1 MVKDVQP
8 KLVNDEQQS
17 LGALK
22 QYGGYI
28 LSAIILVLAGYFGWT
43 YWQKHGGNIDT
54 AAANDFAKIQ
64 SDQNNIETLT
74 TQAATDT
81 KAQAQLTTAQTNLDK
96 DLGEFVA
103 NHDNSVYTWQA
114 LMLQAKQQTDKN
126 NLKAAAATLQ
136 KASQLTLKDDGLKA
150 IAILRQAQVLLS
162 DNQADAVQKRLQSPL
177 PAAFEASKLEI
188 LGDIAN
194 QQGDKKAA
202 ATHYQKAWQLIEQ
215 RNQNNPNPQDRALL
229 RIKMESL
236 GLSVKQPDL
245 TGGVLAKPTQAPTQ
259 APIQAENTAPAAA
272 IASAPAVA
280 SSTK

>member
-17 LGALK
+17 LSALK

-28 LSAIILVLAGYFGWT
+28 VSAIMLVLAGYFGWT
-43 YWQKHGGNIDT
+43 YWQKQGGNIDT

-64 SDQNNIETLT
+64 SDQNNIDTLT

-81 KAQAQLTTAQTNLDK
+81 KAQTQLATAQANLAK
-96 DLGEFVA
+96 NLREFVA
-103 NHDNSVYTWQA
+103 KHDNSVYTWQA
-114 LMLQAKQQTDKN
+114 LMLQAKQQTDQN
-126 NLKAAAATLQ
+126 DLKAAAATLQ

-162 DNQADAVQKRLQSPL
+162 DNQADAAQKRLQSPL

-259 APIQAENTAPAAA
+259 AEKTVPAAA
-272 IASAPAVA
+272 IASAPAIA
-280 SSTK
+280 SSIK

>member
-28 LSAIILVLAGYFGWT
+28 VSAIMLVLAGYFGWT
-43 YWQKHGGNIDT
+43 YWQKHGGNIDS

-81 KAQAQLTTAQTNLDK
+81 KAQAQLATAQTNLSK

-103 NHDNSVYTWQA
+103 KHDNSVYTWQA

-126 NLKAAAATLQ
+126 DLKAAAATLQ

-162 DNQADAVQKRLQSPL
+162 DNQADAAQKRLQSPL

-259 APIQAENTAPAAA
+259 SENTAPAAA
-272 IASAPAVA
+272 TASAPAVA
-280 SSTK
+280 SSIK

>member
-28 LSAIILVLAGYFGWT
+28 VSVIMLVLAGYFGWS
-43 YWQKHGGNIDT
+43 YWQKHGGNVDT

-74 TQAATDT
+74 TQAANDT
-81 KAQAQLTTAQTNLDK
+81 KAQAQLATAQTNLGK

-103 NHDNSVYTWQA
+103 KHDNSVYTWQA

-126 NLKAAAATLQ
+126 DLKAAAATLQ

-162 DNQADAVQKRLQSPL
+162 DNQADAAQKRLQSPV

-259 APIQAENTAPAAA
+259 SENTAAAA
-272 IASAPAVA
+272 ATASAPAVA
-280 SSTK
+280 SSIK

>member
-28 LSAIILVLAGYFGWT
+28 VSAIMLVLAGYFGWT

-126 NLKAAAATLQ
+126 DLKAAAATLQ
-136 KASQLTLKDDGLKA
+136 KASQLTLNDDGLKA
-150 IAILRQAQVLLS
+150 IAILREAQVLLS
-162 DNQADAVQKRLQSPL
+162 DNQADAAQKRLQSPL

-259 APIQAENTAPAAA
+259 AENTAPAAA
-272 IASAPAVA
+272 TASAPAVA
-280 SSTK
+280 SSIK

>member
-43 YWQKHGGNIDT
+43 YWQKHGGNIDS

-81 KAQAQLTTAQTNLDK
+81 KAQAQLATAQTNLDK

-126 NLKAAAATLQ
+126 DLKAAAATLQ

-162 DNQADAVQKRLQSPL
+162 DNQADAAQKRLQSPL

-245 TGGVLAKPTQAPTQ
+245 TGGVLAKPTQA
-259 APIQAENTAPAAA
+259 EKTAPAAA

>member
-17 LGALK
+17 LSALK

-28 LSAIILVLAGYFGWT
+28 VSAIMLVLAGYFGWT

-64 SDQNNIETLT
+64 SDQNNIDTLT

-81 KAQAQLTTAQTNLDK
+81 KAQAQLATAQTNLSK
-96 DLGEFVA
+96 DLSEFVA
-103 NHDNSVYTWQA
+103 KHDNSVYTWQA

-126 NLKAAAATLQ
+126 DLKAAATTLQ
-136 KASQLTLKDDGLKA
+136 KASQLTLKDEGLKA

-162 DNQADAVQKRLQSPL
+162 DNQADAAQKRLQSSL

-202 ATHYQKAWQLIEQ
+202 INHYQKAWQLIEQ

-245 TGGVLAKPTQAPTQ
+245 TGGVLAKLNQAPT
-259 APIQAENTAPAAA
+259 QAENTAPAAA
-272 IASAPAVA
+272 TASAPAVA
-280 SSTK
+280 SSIK

>member
-28 LSAIILVLAGYFGWT
+28 VSAIMLVLAGYFGWS

-74 TQAATDT
+74 TQAATDP
-81 KAQAQLTTAQTNLDK
+81 KAQAQLATAQTNLSK
-96 DLGEFVA
+96 DLSEFVA
-103 NHDNSVYTWQA
+103 KHDNSVYTWQA
-114 LMLQAKQQTDKN
+114 LMLQAKQQTDN
-126 NLKAAAATLQ
+126 NDLKAAAATLQ

-162 DNQADAVQKRLQSPL
+162 DNQADAAQKRLQSSL

-245 TGGVLAKPTQAPTQ
+245 TGGVLAKPIQ
-259 APIQAENTAPAAA
+259 APIQAENTAAAVGT
-272 IASAPAVA
+272 ASAPAVA
-280 SSTK
+280 SNIK

>member
-28 LSAIILVLAGYFGWT
+28 VSAIMLVLAGYFGWT

-81 KAQAQLTTAQTNLDK
+81 KAQAQLATAQTNLSK

-103 NHDNSVYTWQA
+103 KHDNSVYTWQA

-126 NLKAAAATLQ
+126 DLKAAAATLQ
-136 KASQLTLKDDGLKA
+136 KASQLTLKDEGLKA

-162 DNQADAVQKRLQSPL
+162 DNQADAAQKRLQSPL

-202 ATHYQKAWQLIEQ
+202 INHYQKAWQLIEQ

-245 TGGVLAKPTQAPTQ
+245 TGSVLAKPIQAPT
-259 APIQAENTAPAAA
+259 QAENTAPAAA
-272 IASAPAVA
+272 IASAPAIA
-280 SSTK
+280 SSIK

>member
-8 KLVNDEQQS
+8 KLVNDEQQF

-28 LSAIILVLAGYFGWT
+28 LSAIMLVLAGYFGWT

-74 TQAATDT
+74 TQAASDT
-81 KAQAQLTTAQTNLDK
+81 KAQAQLATAQANLAK
-96 DLGEFVA
+96 DLREFVA
-103 NHDNSVYTWQA
+103 KHDNSVYTWQA
-114 LMLQAKQQTDKN
+114 LMLQAKQQTDQN
-126 NLKAAAATLQ
+126 DLKAAAATLQ
-136 KASQLTLKDDGLKA
+136 KASQLTLKDEGLKA

-162 DNQADAVQKRLQSPL
+162 DNQADAAQKRLQSPL

-245 TGGVLAKPTQAPTQ
+245 TGSVLAKPIQAPT
-259 APIQAENTAPAAA
+259 QAENTAPAAA
-272 IASAPAVA
+272 IASAPAIA
-280 SSTK
+280 SSIK

>member
-17 LGALK
+17 LSALK

-28 LSAIILVLAGYFGWT
+28 VSAIMLVLAGYFGWT

-74 TQAATDT
+74 TQAASDT
-81 KAQAQLTTAQTNLDK
+81 KAQAQLATAQANLAK
-96 DLGEFVA
+96 DLREFVA
-103 NHDNSVYTWQA
+103 KHDNSVYTWQA
-114 LMLQAKQQTDKN
+114 LMLQAKQQTNQND
-126 NLKAAAATLQ
+126 LKAAAATLQ
-136 KASQLTLKDDGLKA
+136 KASQLTLKDEGLKA

-162 DNQADAVQKRLQSPL
+162 DNQADAAQKRLQSPL

-194 QQGDKKAA
+194 QRGDKKAA

-245 TGGVLAKPTQAPTQ
+245 TGGVLAKPIQAPT
-259 APIQAENTAPAAA
+259 QAENTAPAAA

-280 SSTK
+280 SGIK

>member
-17 LGALK
+17 LSALK

-28 LSAIILVLAGYFGWT
+28 VSAIMLVLAGYFGWT

-74 TQAATDT
+74 TQAASDT
-81 KAQAQLTTAQTNLDK
+81 KAQAQLATAQTNLDK

-103 NHDNSVYTWQA
+103 KHDNSVYTWQA

-126 NLKAAAATLQ
+126 DLKAAAATLQ
-136 KASQLTLKDDGLKA
+136 KASQLTLKDDGLEA

-162 DNQADAVQKRLQSPL
+162 DNQADAAQKRLQSPL

-194 QQGDKKAA
+194 QQGDKKSAIN
-202 ATHYQKAWQLIEQ
+202 HYQKAWQLIEQ
-215 RNQNNPNPQDRALL
+215 RNQTNPNPQDRALL

-259 APIQAENTAPAAA
+259 AENTAAAT
-272 IASAPAVA
+272 ASAPAVA
-280 SSTK
+280 SSIK

>member
-28 LSAIILVLAGYFGWT
+28 VSAIMLVLAGYFGWT

-74 TQAATDT
+74 TQAASDT

-126 NLKAAAATLQ
+126 DLKAAAATLQ

-162 DNQADAVQKRLQSPL
+162 DNQADAAQKRLQSPL

-259 APIQAENTAPAAA
+259 SENTAPAAA
-272 IASAPAVA
+272 TASAPAVA
-280 SSTK
+280 SGIK

>member
-17 LGALK
+17 LSALK

-28 LSAIILVLAGYFGWT
+28 VSAIILVLAGYFGWT

-96 DLGEFVA
+96 DLSEFVA
-103 NHDNSVYTWQA
+103 KHDNSVYTWQA

-126 NLKAAAATLQ
+126 DLKAAAATLQ

-162 DNQADAVQKRLQSPL
+162 DNQADAAQKRLQSPL

-194 QQGDKKAA
+194 QQGDKKSAIN
-202 ATHYQKAWQLIEQ
+202 HYQKAWQLIEQ

-245 TGGVLAKPTQAPTQ
+245 TGGVLAKPTQA
-259 APIQAENTAPAAA
+259 EKTAPAAA

>member
-8 KLVNDEQQS
+8 KLVNDEQQF

-28 LSAIILVLAGYFGWT
+28 LSAIMLVLAGYFGWT

-74 TQAATDT
+74 TQAASDT
-81 KAQAQLTTAQTNLDK
+81 KAQAQLATAQANLAK
-96 DLGEFVA
+96 DLREFVA
-103 NHDNSVYTWQA
+103 KHDNSVYTWQA

-126 NLKAAAATLQ
+126 DLKAAAATLQ
-136 KASQLTLKDDGLKA
+136 KASQLTLKDEGLKA

-162 DNQADAVQKRLQSPL
+162 DNQADAAQKRLQSPL

-194 QQGDKKAA
+194 QRGDKKAA

-245 TGGVLAKPTQAPTQ
+245 TGGVLVKPTQAPTQ
-259 APIQAENTAPAAA
+259 AEKTVLAAA
-272 IASAPAVA
+272 ASAPAVA
-280 SSTK
+280 SGIK

>member
-28 LSAIILVLAGYFGWT
+28 VSAIMLVLAGYFGWT

-81 KAQAQLTTAQTNLDK
+81 KAQAQLATAQTNLSK

-103 NHDNSVYTWQA
+103 KHDNSVYTWQA

-126 NLKAAAATLQ
+126 DLKAAAATLQ
-136 KASQLTLKDDGLKA
+136 KASQLTLKDEGLKA

-162 DNQADAVQKRLQSPL
+162 DNQADAAQKRLQSPL

-245 TGGVLAKPTQAPTQ
+245 TGGVLVKPTQAPTQ
-259 APIQAENTAPAAA
+259 AEKTVLAAA
-272 IASAPAVA
+272 ASAPAVA
-280 SSTK
+280 SGIK

>member
-28 LSAIILVLAGYFGWT
+28 VSAIMLVLAGYFGWS

-74 TQAATDT
+74 TQAASDT
-81 KAQAQLTTAQTNLDK
+81 KAQAQLATAQTNLDK

-103 NHDNSVYTWQA
+103 KHDNSVYTWQA
-114 LMLQAKQQTDKN
+114 LMLQAKQQTDN
-126 NLKAAAATLQ
+126 NDLKAAAATLQ

-162 DNQADAVQKRLQSPL
+162 DNQADAAQKRLQSAL

-245 TGGVLAKPTQAPTQ
+245 TGGVLAKPTQAEKTVL
-259 APIQAENTAPAAA
+259 AAA
-272 IASAPAVA
+272 AASAPAVA
-280 SSTK
+280 SGIK

>member
-8 KLVNDEQQS
+8 KLVNDEQQF

-28 LSAIILVLAGYFGWT
+28 VSAIMLVLAGYFGWT

-81 KAQAQLTTAQTNLDK
+81 KAQAQLATAQTNLSK

-103 NHDNSVYTWQA
+103 KHDNSVYTWQA

-126 NLKAAAATLQ
+126 DLKAAAATLQ
-136 KASQLTLKDDGLKA
+136 KASQLTLNDDGLKA

-162 DNQADAVQKRLQSPL
+162 DNQADAAQKRLQSPL

-202 ATHYQKAWQLIEQ
+202 INHYQKAWQLIEQ

-245 TGGVLAKPTQAPTQ
+245 TGSVLAKPIQAPT
-259 APIQAENTAPAAA
+259 QAENTAPAAA
-272 IASAPAVA
+272 IASAPAIA
-280 SSTK
+280 SSIK

>member
-17 LGALK
+17 LSALK

-28 LSAIILVLAGYFGWT
+28 VSAIMLVLAGYFGWT

-74 TQAATDT
+74 TQAASDT
-81 KAQAQLTTAQTNLDK
+81 KPQAQLATAQTNLSK

-103 NHDNSVYTWQA
+103 KHDNSVYTWQA

-126 NLKAAAATLQ
+126 DLKAAAATLQ
-136 KASQLTLKDDGLKA
+136 KASQLTLNDDGLKA

-162 DNQADAVQKRLQSPL
+162 DNQADAAQKRLQSPL

-194 QQGDKKAA
+194 QRGDKKAA

-259 APIQAENTAPAAA
+259 SENTAPAAA
-272 IASAPAVA
+272 SAPAIA

>member
-17 LGALK
+17 LSALK

-28 LSAIILVLAGYFGWT
+28 VSAIMLVLAGYFGWT

-74 TQAATDT
+74 TQAASDT
-81 KAQAQLTTAQTNLDK
+81 KAQAQLATAQTNLGK

-103 NHDNSVYTWQA
+103 KHDNSVYTWQA

-126 NLKAAAATLQ
+126 DLKAAAATLQ
-136 KASQLTLKDDGLKA
+136 KASQLTLKDEGLKA

-162 DNQADAVQKRLQSPL
+162 DNQADAAQKRLQSSL

-202 ATHYQKAWQLIEQ
+202 INHYQKAWQLIEQ

-259 APIQAENTAPAAA
+259 SENTAPAAA
-272 IASAPAVA
+272 IASAPSIA
-280 SSTK
+280 SSIK

>member
-28 LSAIILVLAGYFGWT
+28 LSAIMLVLAGYFGWS

-64 SDQNNIETLT
+64 SDQNNIDTLT

-96 DLGEFVA
+96 DLSEFVA
-103 NHDNSVYTWQA
+103 KHDNSVYTWQA

-126 NLKAAAATLQ
+126 DLKAAAATLQ

-162 DNQADAVQKRLQSPL
+162 DNQADAAQKRLQSPL

-245 TGGVLAKPTQAPTQ
+245 TGGVLAKPTQA
-259 APIQAENTAPAAA
+259 EKTAPAAA

>member
-28 LSAIILVLAGYFGWT
+28 LSAIILVLAGYFGWS
-43 YWQKHGGNIDT
+43 YWQKHGGNIDS

-74 TQAATDT
+74 TQAASDT

-96 DLGEFVA
+96 DLSEFVA
-103 NHDNSVYTWQA
+103 KHDNSVYTWQA

-126 NLKAAAATLQ
+126 DLKAAAATLQ

-162 DNQADAVQKRLQSPL
+162 DNQADAAQKRLQSPL

-259 APIQAENTAPAAA
+259 VENAAPAAA
-272 IASAPAVA
+272 TASAPAVA

>member
-8 KLVNDEQQS
+8 KLVNDEQQF

-28 LSAIILVLAGYFGWT
+28 LSAIMLVLAGYFGWT

-74 TQAATDT
+74 TQAASDT
-81 KAQAQLTTAQTNLDK
+81 KPQAQLATAQTNLSK

-103 NHDNSVYTWQA
+103 KHDNSVYTWQA

-126 NLKAAAATLQ
+126 DLKAAAATLQ
-136 KASQLTLKDDGLKA
+136 KASQLTLNDDGLKA

-162 DNQADAVQKRLQSPL
+162 DNQADAAQKRLQSPL

-194 QQGDKKAA
+194 QRGDKKAA

-245 TGGVLAKPTQAPTQ
+245 TGGVLVKPTQAPTQ
-259 APIQAENTAPAAA
+259 AEKTVLAAA
-272 IASAPAVA
+272 ASAPAIA

>member
-28 LSAIILVLAGYFGWT
+28 LSAIMLVLAGYFGWS

-74 TQAATDT
+74 TQAASDT

-103 NHDNSVYTWQA
+103 KHDNSVYTWQA

-126 NLKAAAATLQ
+126 DLKAAAATLQ
-136 KASQLTLKDDGLKA
+136 KASQLILNDDGLKA

-162 DNQADAVQKRLQSPL
+162 DNQADAAQKRLQSAL

-202 ATHYQKAWQLIEQ
+202 ITHYQKAWQLIEQ

-259 APIQAENTAPAAA
+259 VENAAPAAA
-272 IASAPAVA
+272 TASAPAVA

>member
-28 LSAIILVLAGYFGWT
+28 LSAIILVLAGYFGWS

-96 DLGEFVA
+96 DLSEFVA

-126 NLKAAAATLQ
+126 DLKAAAATLQ

-162 DNQADAVQKRLQSPL
+162 DNQADAAQKRLQSPL

-259 APIQAENTAPAAA
+259 AENTAPAAA

>member
-28 LSAIILVLAGYFGWT
+28 VSAIMLVLAGYFGWS

-74 TQAATDT
+74 TQAASDT

-126 NLKAAAATLQ
+126 DLKAAAATLQ

-162 DNQADAVQKRLQSPL
+162 DNQADAAQKRLQSPL

-245 TGGVLAKPTQAPTQ
+245 TGGVLAKLNQAPT
-259 APIQAENTAPAAA
+259 QAENTAPAAA
-272 IASAPAVA
+272 TASAPAVA
-280 SSTK
+280 SSIK

>member
-28 LSAIILVLAGYFGWT
+28 LSAIMLVLAGYFGWS

-74 TQAATDT
+74 TQAASDT

-96 DLGEFVA
+96 DLSEFVA
-103 NHDNSVYTWQA
+103 KHDNSVYTWQA

-126 NLKAAAATLQ
+126 DLKAAAATLQ

-162 DNQADAVQKRLQSPL
+162 DNQADAAQKRLQSPL

-245 TGGVLAKPTQAPTQ
+245 TGGVLAKPTQA
-259 APIQAENTAPAAA
+259 EKTAPAAA

>member
-28 LSAIILVLAGYFGWT
+28 VSAIMLVLAGYFGWS

-74 TQAATDT
+74 TQAASDT
-81 KAQAQLTTAQTNLDK
+81 KAQAQLATAQTNLGK

-126 NLKAAAATLQ
+126 DLKAAAATLQ

-162 DNQADAVQKRLQSPL
+162 DNQADAAQKRLQSPL

-202 ATHYQKAWQLIEQ
+202 ATHYQNAWQLIEQ

-229 RIKMESL
+229 RIKMENL

-245 TGGVLAKPTQAPTQ
+245 TGGVLAKPTQA
-259 APIQAENTAPAAA
+259 ENTAPAAA
-272 IASAPAVA
+272 TASAPAVA
-280 SSTK
+280 SSIK

>member
-28 LSAIILVLAGYFGWT
+28 LSAIMLVLAGYFGWS

-74 TQAATDT
+74 TQAASDT
-81 KAQAQLTTAQTNLDK
+81 KAQAQLTTAQTNLGK

-126 NLKAAAATLQ
+126 DLKAAAATLQ

-162 DNQADAVQKRLQSPL
+162 DNQADAAQKRLQSPL

-259 APIQAENTAPAAA
+259 VENAAPAAA
-272 IASAPAVA
+272 TASAPAVA

>member
-28 LSAIILVLAGYFGWT
+28 LSAIMLVLAGYFGWS

-96 DLGEFVA
+96 DLSEFVA
-103 NHDNSVYTWQA
+103 KHDNSVYTWQA

-126 NLKAAAATLQ
+126 DLKAAAATLQ

-162 DNQADAVQKRLQSPL
+162 DNQADAAQKRLQSPL

-202 ATHYQKAWQLIEQ
+202 INHYQKAWQLIEQ

-245 TGGVLAKPTQAPTQ
+245 TGGVLAKPTQA
-259 APIQAENTAPAAA
+259 ENTAPAAA
-272 IASAPAVA
+272 TASAPAVA

>member
-28 LSAIILVLAGYFGWT
+28 LSAIMLVLAGYFGWT

-96 DLGEFVA
+96 DLSEFVA
-103 NHDNSVYTWQA
+103 KHDNSVYTWQA

-126 NLKAAAATLQ
+126 DLKAAAATLQ

-162 DNQADAVQKRLQSPL
+162 DNQADAAQKRLQSPL

-245 TGGVLAKPTQAPTQ
+245 TGSVLAKPIQAPT
-259 APIQAENTAPAAA
+259 QAENTAPAAA
-272 IASAPAVA
+272 IASAPAIA
-280 SSTK
+280 SSIK

>member
-28 LSAIILVLAGYFGWT
+28 LSAIMLVLAGYFGWS

-126 NLKAAAATLQ
+126 DLKAAAATLQ

-162 DNQADAVQKRLQSPL
+162 DNQADAAQKRLQSPL

-245 TGGVLAKPTQAPTQ
+245 TGGVLAKPTQA
-259 APIQAENTAPAAA
+259 EKTAPAAA

>member
-28 LSAIILVLAGYFGWT
+28 VSAIMLVLAGYFGWS

-81 KAQAQLTTAQTNLDK
+81 KAQAQLATAQTNLGK

-103 NHDNSVYTWQA
+103 KHDNSVYTWQA

-126 NLKAAAATLQ
+126 DLKAAAATLQ
-136 KASQLTLKDDGLKA
+136 KASQLTLNDDGLKA

-162 DNQADAVQKRLQSPL
+162 DNQADAAQKRLQSSL

-202 ATHYQKAWQLIEQ
+202 INHYQKAWQLIEQ

-259 APIQAENTAPAAA
+259 SENTAPAAA
-272 IASAPAVA
+272 IASAPSIA
-280 SSTK
+280 SSIK

>member
-28 LSAIILVLAGYFGWT
+28 VSAIMLVLAGYFGWS

-126 NLKAAAATLQ
+126 DLKAAAATLQ

-162 DNQADAVQKRLQSPL
+162 DNQADAAQKRLQSPL

-259 APIQAENTAPAAA
+259 AENTAPAAA
-272 IASAPAVA
+272 IASAPAIA
-280 SSTK
+280 SSIK

>member
-28 LSAIILVLAGYFGWT
+28 VSAIILVLAGYFGWT
-43 YWQKHGGNIDT
+43 YWQKHGGNIDS

-74 TQAATDT
+74 TQAASDT

-96 DLGEFVA
+96 DLSEFVA
-103 NHDNSVYTWQA
+103 KHDNSVYTWQA

-126 NLKAAAATLQ
+126 DLKAAAATLQ

-162 DNQADAVQKRLQSPL
+162 DNQADAAQKRLQSPL

-259 APIQAENTAPAAA
+259 AENTAAAA
-272 IASAPAVA
+272 ASVPAVA
-280 SSTK
+280 SNIK

>member
-43 YWQKHGGNIDT
+43 YWQKHGGNIDS

-74 TQAATDT
+74 TQAASDT

-126 NLKAAAATLQ
+126 DLKAAAATLQ

-162 DNQADAVQKRLQSPL
+162 DNQADAAQKRLQSPL

-259 APIQAENTAPAAA
+259 AENTAAAA
-272 IASAPAVA
+272 ASAPAVA
-280 SSTK
+280 SSIK

>member
-28 LSAIILVLAGYFGWT
+28 VSAIMLVLAGYFGWS

-74 TQAATDT
+74 TQAASDT
-81 KAQAQLTTAQTNLDK
+81 KAQAQLATAQTNLGK

-103 NHDNSVYTWQA
+103 KHDNSVYTWQA

-126 NLKAAAATLQ
+126 DLKAAAATLQ

-162 DNQADAVQKRLQSPL
+162 DNQADAAQKRLQSPL

-202 ATHYQKAWQLIEQ
+202 ATHYQKAWQVIEQ

-245 TGGVLAKPTQAPTQ
+245 TGGVLAKPTQAP
-259 APIQAENTAPAAA
+259 IQAENTAPAAA

-280 SSTK
+280 SSIK

>member
-28 LSAIILVLAGYFGWT
+28 LSAIVLVLAGYFGWT

-64 SDQNNIETLT
+64 SDQNNIDTLT
-74 TQAATDT
+74 TQAASDT
-81 KAQAQLTTAQTNLDK
+81 KAQAQLATAQTNLGK
-96 DLGEFVA
+96 DLGECVA
-103 NHDNSVYTWQA
+103 KHDNSVYTWQA

-126 NLKAAAATLQ
+126 DLKAAAATLQ

-162 DNQADAVQKRLQSPL
+162 DNQADAAQKRLQSPL

-245 TGGVLAKPTQAPTQ
+245 TGGVLAKPTQS
-259 APIQAENTAPAAA
+259 ENTAPAT
-272 IASAPAVA
+272 ASAPAVA
-280 SSTK
+280 SSIK

>member
-28 LSAIILVLAGYFGWT
+28 VSAIMLVLAGYFGWT

-74 TQAATDT
+74 TQAASDT

-126 NLKAAAATLQ
+126 DLKAAAATLQ

-162 DNQADAVQKRLQSPL
+162 DNQADAAQKRLQSPL

-259 APIQAENTAPAAA
+259 SENTAAAA
-272 IASAPAVA
+272 ASAPAVA
-280 SSTK
+280 SSIK

>member
-28 LSAIILVLAGYFGWT
+28 VSAIMLVLAGYFGWS

-74 TQAATDT
+74 TQAASDT
-81 KAQAQLTTAQTNLDK
+81 KAQAQLATAQTNLDK

-103 NHDNSVYTWQA
+103 KHDNSVYTWQA
-114 LMLQAKQQTDKN
+114 LMLQAKQQTDN
-126 NLKAAAATLQ
+126 NDLKAAAATLQ

-162 DNQADAVQKRLQSPL
+162 DNQADAAQKRLQSPL

-194 QQGDKKAA
+194 QRGDKKAA

-259 APIQAENTAPAAA
+259 APIQAENTAPVAA

-280 SSTK
+280 SSIK

>member
-28 LSAIILVLAGYFGWT
+28 VSAIMLVLAGYFGWT

-126 NLKAAAATLQ
+126 DLKAAAATLQ

-162 DNQADAVQKRLQSPL
+162 DNQTDAAQKRLQSPL

-259 APIQAENTAPAAA
+259 SENTAPAAA
-272 IASAPAVA
+272 TASAPAVA
-280 SSTK
+280 SSIK